1 MKVIIVFSVV
11 MLISSCGTCMKVSE
25 SEEDDILLQKDSVE
39 VKDTFVPLHPPVV
52 VPHSWRDAK

>member
-1 MKVIIVFSVV
+1 
-11 MLISSCGTCMKVSE
+11 MKVSE